1 MPLSEPLPGASL
13 KSAPRLDCSQADMAH
28 YYNEYKRLYKIDPP
42 RRNATGATIIKC
54 LEKGGQPAV
63 MRSSFWHAIWTPKGE
78 KFVLQYPSDAN
89 YVNWAKWGSQIKDPR
104 PPKSVPASLPNQ
116 QSNNTAH
123 ATALATAYPETIEV
137 GGRRKAR
144 TRRSK
149 TSRRKTRRS

>member
-1 MPLSEPLPGASL
+1 MSLPMVNP
-13 KSAPRLDCSQADMAH
+13 KSDPGLDCHKADMAH
-28 YYNEYKRLYKIDPP
+28 YYNEYNRLYSIDPP
-42 RRNATGATIIKC
+42 RRNATRQKIIKC
-54 LEKGGQPAV
+54 LEVGGQPAV

-116 QSNNTAH
+116 QSNNTA
-123 ATALATAYPETIEV
+123 LATAYPETIEV